1 MNEYFLDRTLSK
13 STVLKAPA
21 SVSIFDRLVLFIVVF
36 LFPTK
41 RKQTKHCRRIQL
53 RTYKKQKK
61 KDRLPYPNKN
71 KQSDYSSQG
80 KTVVLV
86 AFTSPGLKQSILFI
100 IFLLFLTKRKKTKKR
115 DTDNT
120 TQNQER

>member
-21 SVSIFDRLVLFIVVF
+21 SVSIFDRLVVF

-41 RKQTKHCRRIQL
+41 RNQTKHCRRIQL
-53 RTYKKQKK
+53 RRYKETKK
-61 KDRLPYPNKN
+61 SCLPYSNKN

-80 KTVVLV
+80 KTVIVV
-86 AFTSPGLKQSILFI
+86 AFTSPVLKQSVLFI
-100 IFLLFLTKRKKTKKR
+100 IFLPFQTKRKKNKEKGHR
-115 DTDNT
+115 
-120 TQNQER
+120 